1 MLSKGIPNKIKVTT
15 ITFKK
20 IVIIKILMDNYIAI
34 LIKFDNACQ
43 CLMVRKFVL
52 LILNLLLFINFSHF
66 PCYCSGCSSSI
77 EVLTHKATFLT

>member
-15 ITFKK
+15 ITFDKMM
-20 IVIIKILMDNYIAI
+20 IIKILRDNNIAI
-34 LIKFDNACQ
+34 LIKFDNACHV
-43 CLMVRKFVL
+43 MMAKKFVL

-66 PCYCSGCSSSI
+66 PCHCSGCSSSI